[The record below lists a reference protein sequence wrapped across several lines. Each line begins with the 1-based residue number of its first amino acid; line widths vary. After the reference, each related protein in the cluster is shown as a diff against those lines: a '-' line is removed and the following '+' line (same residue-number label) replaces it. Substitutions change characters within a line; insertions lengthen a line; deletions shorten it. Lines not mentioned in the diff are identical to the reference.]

1 MCQVKLSSKKKT
13 LRNCILFAPRR
24 VEAGF
29 SNYNMQWRYLHT
41 RRRQFSI
48 YYIKVKPVVFFFFFF
63 SGGGLSSLKFRLSH
77 ITTQSLLLGQN
88 TGFCSCMISIYLSSD
103 Q

>member
-24 VEAGF
+24 VEAAF
-29 SNYNMQWRYLHT
+29 SNSNMQWRYLHT
-41 RRRQFSI
+41 RGRQYSI
-48 YYIKVKPVVFFFFFF
+48 YSIKVNPVGFFFFLVV
-63 SGGGLSSLKFRLSH
+63 GGLSSLKFRLSR